1 MKFLKTSLSTIS
13 LLILSTTFLFA
24 QEITYK
30 SYDAQLYDYRILNGE
45 VASAIDAQNNV
56 HVAWIFDDEEE
67 RYLNYWKIVDGVIAD
82 SSVIETSDVYER
94 EIVIAPDIAIDDQG
108 VPHIVFFTKRDIDGK
123 IRTGNYAVYYA
134 TDSNLDGEFEL
145 SQVSTN
151 STDPE
156 NNSDNIF
163 NSYVNDSPKI
173 SFQNNNPVVV
183 YTADHSSLTSYDNYV
198 ILAHKNGD
206 SWDRTQ
212 AFNLDEQTAGE
223 PSAEDGVAIPR
234 NIGDQFHF
242 AWYDVSDS
250 QPVFMYGGSDSWS
263 EVLIPGYNG
272 NYSNN
277 NLQLH
282 QDGDGNTHMFFFNE
296 DKDPEVWVH
305 TELNGTN
312 FSETEEIPVQ
322 ENVGG
327 NFYPATIDAIT
338 GNIFYLHLQSFS
350 DYAYLYKTEETDGT
364 TIIEVIELED
374 IEIIYGQSSL
384 HSQDDVVTIV
394 TASDSEDRIYVTT
407 VDFNATP
414 TDVTPPPTPENIF
427 GDVKN
432 EAGFSIIELSWDAV
446 DATDLSHYLVKKAV
460 NGSETDIVTES
471 NSFSDSVS
479 TSGSYNYSVSAVDE
493 AGNLSGVSAE
503 AAVDIVVTS
512 NEIRNG
518 IPTEFSLNQN
528 YPNPFNP
535 TTEIRYQL
543 AENSE
548 VKLQVFDMLGR
559 NVETLVNGRKSAGSY
574 TVTFN
579 AQSLPSGMYIYRIEA
594 RNFSQTRKLMLVK

>member
-1 MKFLKTSLSTIS
+1 MLSS
-13 LLILSTTFLFA
+13 TFLYG
-24 QEITYK
+24 QEIVYN
-30 SYDAQLYDYRILNGE
+30 SYEAQLYDYRIVNGE
-45 VASAIDAQNNV
+45 LASAVDAQNNV
-56 HVAWIFDDEEE
+56 HIAWIFDDGEE
-67 RYLNYWKIVDGVIAD
+67 RYLNYWRIVDGVITD

-108 VPHIVFFTKRDIDGK
+108 IPHIAFFVKRDINGSTK
-123 IRTGNYAVYYA
+123 SGNYAVYYA
-134 TDSNLDGEFEL
+134 TDSDLDGIFEL
-145 SQVSTN
+145 DQVSTN

-156 NNSDNIF
+156 NNDDNIF

-173 SFQNNNPVVV
+173 SFQNNKPVVV

-206 SWDRTQ
+206 SWDRIQ

-223 PSAEDGVAIPR
+223 PSTEDGVAIPR
-234 NIGDQFHF
+234 NIGDQFHI
-242 AWYDVSDS
+242 AWHDISDY
-250 QPVFMYGGSDSWS
+250 QPVFMYGESESWS

-272 NYSNN
+272 TFSNN
-277 NLQLH
+277 HVQLH
-282 QDGDGNTHMFFFNE
+282 LDGEGNTHMFFFNE

-305 TELNGTN
+305 TELNETN

-322 ENVGG
+322 ENPAG
-327 NFYPATIDAIT
+327 NFYPVAIDAIT
-338 GNIFYLHLQSFS
+338 GNIFYLHLQSYS
-350 DYAYLYKTEETDGT
+350 DYAYLYKTEEIDGVT
-364 TIIEVIELED
+364 NTEVIELEG
-374 IEIIYGQSSL
+374 IEVIYGQSSL
-384 HSQDDVVTIV
+384 HSQDDVVSIV
-394 TASDSEDRIYVTT
+394 TASDSENRIYVTT
-407 VDFNATP
+407 IDFNVAP
-414 TDVTPPPTPENIF
+414 TDVTPPPTPENVF
-427 GDVKN
+427 VDVIN
-432 EAGFSIIELSWDAV
+432 EAGYSIIELSWDAV

-479 TSGSYNYSVSAVDE
+479 TSGSYSYSVSAVDE
-493 AGNLSGVSAE
+493 AGNLSGVSSE
-503 AAVDIVVTS
+503 AAVDIMVTS

-535 TTEIRYQL
+535 TTEISYQL

-559 NVETLVNGRKSAGSY
+559 NVATLENGRKSAGTY
-574 TVTFN
+574 TTQFDAEN
-579 AQSLPSGMYIYRIEA
+579 LTSGMYIYRLTA
-594 RNFSQTRKLMLVK
+594 GNFSQTRKLMLVK